1 MGGGRWGEK
10 AVIPPFFFVCHGH
23 SLTEG
28 TAIGVQADAFL
39 SFGGLKQVVKHI
51 YVSFCFSK

>member
-10 AVIPPFFFVCHGH
+10 AVIPPFFSSAMAR

-28 TAIGVQADAFL
+28 VAIGVQADAFL